1 MTTQRLFRLP
11 GALRRDPAVDAWL
24 EGNSGELGNLVRDW
38 FEVFRQRGQDIREVL
53 HDGHPTACVGDAAF
67 GYVNAFTSHVNVG
80 FFHGSELPDPDR
92 LLVGS
97 GKFMRHVKLRPGMPV
112 DRMAL
117 ARLIENA
124 CADVRKR
131 LEVEEGEHRVLVQG
145 TRT

>member
-1 MTTQRLFRLP
+1 MTTHRLFRLP

-24 EGNSGELGNLVRDW
+24 EGHSGELGNLVRDW
-38 FEVFRQRGQDIREVL
+38 FEVFRQRGQDIHEVL

-67 GYVNAFTSHVNVG
+67 GYVNAFTAHINVD
-80 FFHGSELPDPDR
+80 FFHGSELPDPER

-117 ARLIENA
+117 TRLIENA
-124 CADVRKR
+124 CADVRRR
-131 LEVEEGEHRVLVQG
+131 LEVEEGEHRV
-145 TRT
+145 